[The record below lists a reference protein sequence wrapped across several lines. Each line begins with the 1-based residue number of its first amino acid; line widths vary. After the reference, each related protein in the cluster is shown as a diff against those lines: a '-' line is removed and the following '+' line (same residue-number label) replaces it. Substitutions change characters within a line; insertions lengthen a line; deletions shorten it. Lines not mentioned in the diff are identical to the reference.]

1 MISECIRF
9 IRREKKKKET
19 RREERKR
26 ERERERE
33 RETNGASDHNELEK
47 LPNGKGSG
55 EASPRGAVVLVKSE
69 NVSLRLNFSCKF
81 FSASA

>member
-1 MISECIRF
+1 MYPFYS
-9 IRREKKKKET
+9 T
-19 RREERKR
+19 REENKREEEEEERDETR
-26 ERERERE
+26 ERERER
-33 RETNGASDHNELEK
+33 NGASDHNELEK

-55 EASPRGAVVLVKSE
+55 EALPRGAVVLVKIE